1 MRHSSRAEP
10 SGTAE
15 PVSLPLIDD
24 RADAPPEE
32 DWPALASA
40 LTRYVRGRTT
50 RIDLVE
56 DVVQETLS
64 RLVQQC
70 RDRRPVSVYALGFR
84 IAANLLVDHHRR
96 DRRYAGEPEEQQP
109 SDSPLPDRVVAG
121 RQELSALSVALAAMP
136 PLRREVIVRRRLH
149 GQSCAA
155 IASDLELSLKAV
167 EKHITRGLADLHH
180 ALAGRDGE

>member
-1 MRHSSRAEP
+1 M
-10 SGTAE
+10 
-15 PVSLPLIDD
+15 SLPLIDD
-24 RADAPPEE
+24 STDAPPQE
-32 DWPALASA
+32 DWVALASA
-40 LTRYVRGRTT
+40 LTRYVRARTKRT
-50 RIDLVE
+50 DLIE

-109 SDSPLPDRVVAG
+109 SDSPLPDRVAAS
-121 RQELSALSVALAAMP
+121 RQELSILSAALDAMP
-136 PLRREVIVRRRLH
+136 PLRRDVFVRRRLH

-155 IASDLELSLKAV
+155 IASELELSLKAV
-167 EKHITRGLADLHH
+167 EKHITRGLADLHQ
-180 ALAGRDGE
+180 ALARTPRGGTDEQ

>member
-1 MRHSSRAEP
+1 M
-10 SGTAE
+10 
-15 PVSLPLIDD
+15 SLLQFDD

-32 DWPALASA
+32 DWAALGTA
-40 LTRYVRGRTT
+40 LGRYARARTN
-50 RIDLVE
+50 RADLVE

-121 RQELSALSVALAAMP
+121 RQELVVLQAALAAMP
-136 PLRREVIVRRRLH
+136 PLRREVVVRRRLH

-155 IASDLELSLKAV
+155 IANDLELSLKAV
-167 EKHITRGLADLHH
+167 EKHITRGLADLHR
-180 ALAGRDGE
+180 ALATGDEA